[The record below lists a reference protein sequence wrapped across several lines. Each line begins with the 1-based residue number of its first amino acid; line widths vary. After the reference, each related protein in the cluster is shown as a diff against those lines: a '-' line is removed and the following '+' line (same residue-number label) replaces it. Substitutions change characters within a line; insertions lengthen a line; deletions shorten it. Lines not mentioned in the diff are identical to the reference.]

1 MEDSI
6 LNTVKKLL
14 GLPKDYSPFDL
25 DVIIDINSVFMSLR
39 QLGVGP
45 DKGFSISGPDETWQ
59 MFLGNYEIDFE
70 AVKTYVYLKVR
81 LIFDP
86 PSSSFTLES
95 INRMIQELEWRL
107 NLQSEEALKN
117 GQ

>member
-6 LNTVKKLL
+6 LNTIKKLL

-25 DVIIDINSVFMSLR
+25 DVITDINSVFMSLR

-117 GQ
+117 G